1 MLAGCGTGLPGVC
14 PCGGL
19 STAKIVQVGGWGKSF
34 YRCRGRCLSVREFIF
49 GKDNENRVQT
59 KPVRS
64 RRSAFLPQ
72 DGSAAR
78 SGRSNGVRDPLAYN
92 LLIGGLNINC
102 LCSKNKTYRTNLK
115 PNQFSL

>member
-1 MLAGCGTGLPGVC
+1 MRAGCGTGLPGVC

-34 YRCRGRCLSVREFIF
+34 CRCRGRCLSVREFIF

-64 RRSAFLPQ
+64 RRSAFC
-72 DGSAAR
+72 R
-78 SGRSNGVRDPLAYN
+78 
-92 LLIGGLNINC
+92 
-102 LCSKNKTYRTNLK
+102 RTEAPRVPADRMACGILWHITC
-115 PNQFSL
+115 